1 MHLLILKKG
10 FLGTEYEER
19 EVAIGCHKLKVT
31 VELEKSRFSEMVG
44 RKP

>member
-1 MHLLILKKG
+1 MKYLMLLR
-10 FLGTEYEER
+10 GTEDEDR
-19 EVAIGCHKLKVT
+19 EGAIGCHKLKVT